1 MERNLLLLQILKRL
15 AELEQYRNEEY
26 VVGTQDIDLE
36 IKALRL
42 KYQDVM
48 NSSCPLIKDGK

>member
-26 VVGTQDIDLE
+26 VVSSADIDLE
-36 IKALRL
+36 MKALRL

-48 NSSCPLIKDGK
+48 NSPCPLIKDGK